1 MEQEAEQQKP
11 DRQDAKD
18 FGTFGRYSEV
28 PIAEMNAP
36 MKEAYDLTMELRG
49 LVPGPHKIWLA
60 NPTLSRTIVP
70 TGLYYQ
76 KESTL
81 SKAEI
86 EIVTILTTSRW
97 LSSYG
102 SYEHERIGKLLGH
115 LAPNTVERMIAG
127 LPVSF
132 ADQRQ
137 QAIYELASALV
148 TPRIVSAG
156 LFRRVKDQISDA
168 GIVDVTVL
176 IGWFTM
182 VSMTLNAYD
191 VPAEAQGLDQ

>member
-1 MEQEAEQQKP
+1 MSQQKP
-11 DRQDAKD
+11 ELHDPND
-18 FGTFGRYSEV
+18 FGTFGRYTEV
-28 PIAEMNAP
+28 PVAEMTQS
-36 MKEAYDLTMELRG
+36 MKEAYDFTMQLRG
-49 LVPGPHKIWLA
+49 LVPGPHKIWVA
-60 NPTLSRTIVP
+60 NPILSRTIVP

-86 EIVTILTTSRW
+86 EIVTVLTTSRW

-102 SYEHERIGKLLGH
+102 TYEHERIAKLLGH
-115 LAPNTVERMIAG
+115 LPAETVERMIAG
-127 LPVSF
+127 HAVSL
-132 ADQRQ
+132 DNDRQ
-137 QAIYELASALV
+137 QVIYELASALV

-156 LFRRVKDQISDA
+156 LFQRLKAQIGDA
-168 GIVDVTVL
+168 GILDVTVL

-191 VPAEAQGLDQ
+191 VAANAQGLDQ